1 MRAEEGAEAVLA
13 LGGSLRKWHDQKH
26 LMCCTRRGRTKGEED
41 SAPQIPS
48 NHAYAIVD
56 VRKQEAV
63 LLRHVRTIDAL
74 ALCDMPALAAK
85 CSMSAD
91 GLRQLVMELTTE
103 RARASDAPL
112 LDLSGNIRQ
121 KPSVLRAVAET

>member
-1 MRAEEGAEAVLA
+1 MLSPSVRAEEGAEAVLA

-26 LMCCTRRGRTKGEED
+26 LMCCTRRGRAKGEED

-63 LLRHVRTIDAL
+63 LLRDPAAVRAPYEE
-74 ALCDMPALAAK
+74 AAPPRAHMDM
-85 CSMSAD
+85 D
-91 GLRQLVMELTTE
+91 GHGHG
-103 RARASDAPL
+103 PH
-112 LDLSGNIRQ
+112 
-121 KPSVLRAVAET
+121 